1 MKRNYCLLIMFLT
14 AILLTIT
21 SEYSYGGE
29 SNDILQRNRKCVKKC
44 TKQANLILRINCY
57 TKYIEKNPQN
67 PDLYYLRGETYLK
80 VFKYNSAISDFI
92 KVVELEPGNV
102 EAYYL
107 VASTASLAYK
117 KEYALTWLQKALEA
131 GFSDFERISE
141 DPSLDNIRK
150 GKGFKA
156 LMKQWDYELSS
167 VEQQPK
173 KD

>member
-1 MKRNYCLLIMFLT
+1 MKRNYCLLIMFLM
-14 AILLTIT
+14 AILLTLT
-21 SEYSYGGE
+21 LEYSYGGE
-29 SNDILQRNRKCVKKC
+29 RSDILERNRKCIKKC
-44 TKQANLILRINCY
+44 TKQGNLILRINCY
-57 TKYIEKNPQN
+57 TKYIEKSPQN

-107 VASTASLAYK
+107 VASTASMAYK

-150 GKGFKA
+150 SKGFKA
-156 LMKQWDYELSS
+156 LMKQWNYELSS
-167 VEQQPK
+167 IE
-173 KD
+173 